1 MQDARSD
8 MIGTPTGRTAARML
22 FAACVAIFAVFFA
35 WPVLLTVTE
44 GFSEPVAGARRAWT
58 LRYVAD
64 VFTDPV
70 LRRCLMHSLGL
81 ALTVTG
87 LSVLVAVPLAILA
100 TRYEF
105 PCRRLLVPLLLV
117 PLVLPPF
124 VGAIGMRHLLGRFGA
139 LNSLLGALGIIDP
152 DHPLDFLGGAR
163 FWGVVLVQT
172 LYLYPIVYLNVSAAL
187 ANLDP
192 TMEQAAENL
201 GAGLGLRL
209 RRIILPLI
217 LPGMFAGCT
226 IVFIWSFTELGT
238 PLMFD
243 YYSVAPVQVFWGIQ
257 EMSTNPR
264 PYALVAVMLSV
275 SAGLYLAATLAFG
288 GRGYAMTTRAM
299 TGEAARRLGP
309 AAGTLAAAFVA
320 GVIAAAVLPH
330 VGVLLTSL
338 AAPGSWYRSVLP
350 AQWTF
355 EHYTGAL
362 RHPLA
367 AGSIR
372 NSLFY
377 AGLATLLDIALGFTM
392 AYLSVRVRIGGRRL
406 LDALAMMPL
415 AVPGLVLAFG
425 YVAMTLR
432 WPFPQLAA
440 WCRSHGWDNAASLMQ
455 VTGEAPNPAMFL
467 IIAYAMRRLP
477 YVVRSA
483 AAGLSQVSA
492 ELEEAAANLGAS
504 RLYTIRRV
512 IVPLVI
518 PNLIAGGL
526 LAFSFAMLEVSDS
539 LILAQTEEYYPMTKA
554 IYALFARL
562 GDGPY
567 IASAMGAWGMVLLA
581 VTLIGASMMLGK
593 RLGAIF
599 RM

>member
-1 MQDARSD
+1 VQTTRSD
-8 MIGTPTGRTAARML
+8 MIGTPTGRLAAQLL
-22 FAACVAIFAVFFA
+22 FAACVAVFAVFFA
-35 WPVLLTVTE
+35 WPVLLTVAE
-44 GFSEPVAGARRAWT
+44 GFSEPVSGGKRSWT

-64 VFTDPV
+64 VFGDPV
-70 LRRCLMHSLGL
+70 LRRCLTHSLGL

-87 LSVLVAVPLAILA
+87 LSVLVAMPLAILA

-105 PCRRLLVPLLLV
+105 PGKRLLVPLLLV

-152 DHPLDFLGGAR
+152 DHPIDFLGGAR

-201 GAGLGLRL
+201 GAAFGLRL

-275 SAGLYLAATLAFG
+275 SAGLYLAATLVFG
-288 GRGYAMTTRAM
+288 GRSYAMTTRAM

-309 AAGTLAAAFVA
+309 AGGVAAAAFVA
-320 GVIAAAVLPH
+320 AVIAAAVLPH

-338 AAPGSWYRSVLP
+338 AGPGSWYRSVLP
-350 AQWTF
+350 QRWTF

-392 AYLSVRVRIGGRRL
+392 AYLSVRVRIRGRRL
-406 LDALAMMPL
+406 LDTLAMMPL

-432 WPFPQLAA
+432 WPFPQLAD
-440 WCRSHGWDNAASLMQ
+440 WCRSHGWEKAAALMQ

-504 RLYTIRRV
+504 RIYTVRRV

-567 IASAMGAWGMVLLA
+567 IASAMGAWGMALLT
-581 VTLIGASMMLGK
+581 VTLIGASLMLGR